1 MVKGDGTSRLHDV
14 QIYDGKDMIPE
25 NRIGSFYFEK
35 DSVAFEWLILKTV
48 KPKYELEI
56 IAMPNESPKKRIMT
70 LEFSF
75 GDSWGRLDIKQNGR

>member
-56 IAMPNESPKKRIMT
+56 IAMPNESPKKG
-70 LEFSF
+70 L
-75 GDSWGRLDIKQNGR
+75 